1 MAYVPSPLKSDSLA
15 GLHALVCG
23 ASSGIGHATAIALV
37 EAGATLTLVSRNEGK
52 LKAMARQFAEL
63 GADGVHVLAL
73 DLEDGAAVESLVT
86 QHITEN
92 GHIQILIN
100 NTGGPPSG
108 PLLEAGD
115 DDFFK
120 PLTRHLFASHRLVK
134 TCLAGMVASD
144 YGRIINIVSTSVKEP
159 IPNLGVSNTIRGAM
173 ASWAKTLSRELPE
186 CISINN
192 ILPGFTD
199 TPRLTS
205 LAEQIAEKRGVSTDE
220 VMAGWL
226 AEVPAGRLIDPS
238 ETAAAIAF
246 LCSPA
251 GGAIRGV
258 SLAVDGGRLRSI

>member
-1 MAYVPSPLKSDSLA
+1 
-15 GLHALVCG
+15 
-23 ASSGIGHATAIALV
+23 
-37 EAGATLTLVSRNEGK
+37 
-52 LKAMARQFAEL
+52 
-63 GADGVHVLAL
+63 
-73 DLEDGAAVESLVT
+73 
-86 QHITEN
+86 
-92 GHIQILIN
+92 
-100 NTGGPPSG
+100 
-108 PLLEAGD
+108 
-115 DDFFK
+115 
-120 PLTRHLFASHRLVK
+120 
-134 TCLAGMVASD
+134 MVASD

>member
-1 MAYVPSPLKSDSLA
+1 MAYVPSPLKSDSLK

-23 ASSGIGHATAIALV
+23 ASSGIGQATAIALV
-37 EAGATLTLVSRNEGK
+37 DAGATLTLVSRNEEK
-52 LKAMARQFAEL
+52 LNAMARQFGEL
-63 GADGVHVLAL
+63 GAEGVHVLAL
-73 DLEDGAAVESLVT
+73 DLEDGSAVDSLVT
-86 QHITEN
+86 QHIAEH

-100 NTGGPPSG
+100 NAGGPPGG
-108 PLLEAGD
+108 PLLDAGD
-115 DDFFK
+115 EDFFK

-134 TCLAGMVASD
+134 ACLEGMVSSD

-186 CISINN
+186 CVSINN
-192 ILPGFTD
+192 VLPGFTD
-199 TPRLTS
+199 TARLTS
-205 LAEQIAEKRGVSTDE
+205 LSEQMAEIRGVSTE
-220 VMAGWL
+220 EIRAGWL
-226 AEVPAGRLIDPS
+226 NEVPAGRLIDPS

-246 LCSPA
+246 LCTPA

>member
-1 MAYVPSPLKSDSLA
+1 
-15 GLHALVCG
+15 ALVD
-23 ASSGIGHATAIALV
+23 
-37 EAGATLTLVSRNEGK
+37 AGATLTLVSRNEEK
-52 LKAMARQFAEL
+52 LNAMARQFAEL
-63 GADGVHVLAL
+63 GAEGVHVLAL
-73 DLEDGAAVESLVT
+73 DLEDGVAIDSLVT
-86 QHITEN
+86 QHIAEH

-100 NTGGPPSG
+100 NAGGPPGG
-108 PLLEAGD
+108 PLLDAGD
-115 DDFFK
+115 EDFFK

-134 TCLAGMVASD
+134 ACLEGMISSD

-186 CISINN
+186 CVSINN
-192 ILPGFTD
+192 VLPGFTD
-199 TPRLTS
+199 TARLTS
-205 LAEQIAEKRGVSTDE
+205 LSEQLAEIRGVSTEEIRAD
-220 VMAGWL
+220 WL
-226 AEVPAGRLIDPS
+226 DEVPAGRLIDPS

>member
-1 MAYVPSPLKSDSLA
+1 MAYVPSPLKSDSLK

-23 ASSGIGHATAIALV
+23 ASSGIGQATAIALV
-37 EAGATLTLVSRNEGK
+37 DAGATLTLLSRNVEK
-52 LKAMARQFAEL
+52 LNAMARQFGEL
-63 GADGVHVLAL
+63 GAEGVHVLAL
-73 DLEDGAAVESLVT
+73 DLEDGDTVDSLVT
-86 QHITEN
+86 QHIADH

-100 NTGGPPSG
+100 NAGGPPGG
-108 PLLEAGD
+108 PLLGAGD

-134 TCLAGMVASD
+134 ACLKGMVASD
-144 YGRIINIVSTSVKEP
+144 YGRIINIISTSVKEP

-186 CISINN
+186 CVSINN
-192 ILPGFTD
+192 VLPGFTD
-199 TPRLTS
+199 TARLTS
-205 LAEQIAEKRGVSTDE
+205 LAEQMAEIRGVSTDE
-220 VMAGWL
+220 VRAGWL
-226 AEVPAGRLIDPS
+226 DEVPAGRLIDPS

>member
-1 MAYVPSPLKSDSLA
+1 MAYVPSPLKSDSLK

-23 ASSGIGHATAIALV
+23 ASSGIGQATAIALV
-37 EAGATLTLVSRNEGK
+37 DAGATLTLLSRNVEK
-52 LKAMARQFAEL
+52 LNAMARQFGEL
-63 GADGVHVLAL
+63 GAEGVHVLPL
-73 DLEDGAAVESLVT
+73 DLEDGDSVDSLVT
-86 QHITEN
+86 QHIAEH

-100 NTGGPPSG
+100 NAGGPPG
-108 PLLEAGD
+108 GALLGAGD

-134 TCLAGMVASD
+134 ACLEGMVASD
-144 YGRIINIVSTSVKEP
+144 YGRIINIISTSVKEP

-186 CISINN
+186 CVSINN
-192 ILPGFTD
+192 VLPGFTD
-199 TPRLTS
+199 TARLTS
-205 LAEQIAEKRGVSTDE
+205 LAEQMAEIRGVSTDE
-220 VMAGWL
+220 VRAGWL
-226 AEVPAGRLIDPS
+226 NEVPAGRLIDPS